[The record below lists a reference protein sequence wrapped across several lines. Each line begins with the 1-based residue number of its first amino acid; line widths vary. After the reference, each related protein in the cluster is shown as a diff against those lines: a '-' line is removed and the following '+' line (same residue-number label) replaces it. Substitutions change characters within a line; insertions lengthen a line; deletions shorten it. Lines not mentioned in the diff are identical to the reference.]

1 MKYPESLK
9 LITDT
14 LWRINTIEDRSGVLT
29 DILTP
34 AEITEIADRIRL
46 LKMLQEGKTQRAI
59 AEELAISVTTVSRGN
74 RILQYEDNTISKYL

>member
-14 LWRINTIEDRSGVLT
+14 LWRINTIEDLSGVL
-29 DILTP
+29 DDLLTP

-46 LKMLQEGKTQRAI
+46 LKMLQEGKTQRTI

>member
-14 LWRINTIEDRSGVLT
+14 LWQINTIEDLSGVLT
-29 DILTP
+29 DLLTP

>member
-9 LITDT
+9 LINDT
-14 LWRINTIEDRSGVLT
+14 LWRIHTIEDLSGVLT
-29 DILTP
+29 DLLTP
-34 AEITEIADRIRL
+34 AEITEVADRIRL

>member
-14 LWRINTIEDRSGVLT
+14 LWRINTIEDLSGVLT
-29 DILTP
+29 DLLTP
-34 AEITEIADRIRL
+34 AEITEVADRIRL

>member
-1 MKYPESLK
+1 MK

-14 LWRINTIEDRSGVLT
+14 LWRINTIEDLSGVLT
-29 DILTP
+29 DLLTP
-34 AEITEIADRIRL
+34 AEITEVADRIRL

>member
-1 MKYPESLK
+1 MKYPEGLK
-9 LITDT
+9 LVTDT
-14 LWRINTIEDRSGVLT
+14 LWRIDTITDLSGVLA
-29 DILTP
+29 DLLTP

-46 LKMLQEGKTQRAI
+46 LKMLQEGKTQRTI

>member
-14 LWRINTIEDRSGVLT
+14 LWRISTIEDLSGVLT
-29 DILTP
+29 DLLTP
-34 AEITEIADRIRL
+34 AEITEVADRIRL

>member
-14 LWRINTIEDRSGVLT
+14 LWRINTIEDLSGALA
-29 DILTP
+29 DLLTP
-34 AEITEIADRIRL
+34 AEITEVADRIRL

>member
-14 LWRINTIEDRSGVLT
+14 LWRINTLEDLSGVLA
-29 DILTP
+29 DLLTP
-34 AEITEIADRIRL
+34 AEITEVADRIRL

>member
-14 LWRINTIEDRSGVLT
+14 LWRISAIEDLSCVLT
-29 DILTP
+29 DLLTP
-34 AEITEIADRIRL
+34 AEITEVADRIRL

>member
-14 LWRINTIEDRSGVLT
+14 LWRIKTSEELSGVLA
-29 DILTP
+29 DLLTP
-34 AEITEIADRIRL
+34 AEITKIADRVRL
-46 LKMLQEGKTQRAI
+46 LKMLQEGKTQRTI

>member
-14 LWRINTIEDRSGVLT
+14 LWRINTIEDLSGVLT
-29 DILTP
+29 DLLTP
-34 AEITEIADRIRL
+34 AEITEVADRIRL
-46 LKMLQEGKTQRAI
+46 LKMLQEGKTQRTI

>member
-14 LWRINTIEDRSGVLT
+14 LWRISTIEDLSGVLT

-34 AEITEIADRIRL
+34 AEITEVADRIRL

>member
-14 LWRINTIEDRSGVLT
+14 LWRISTIEDLSGVLT

-34 AEITEIADRIRL
+34 AEITEVADRIRL
-46 LKMLQEGKTQRAI
+46 LKMLQEGKTQRTI

>member
-14 LWRINTIEDRSGVLT
+14 LWQINTIEDLSGVLT
-29 DILTP
+29 DLLTP
-34 AEITEIADRIRL
+34 AEITEVADRIRL

>member
-14 LWRINTIEDRSGVLT
+14 LWRIKTSEELSGVLA
-29 DILTP
+29 DLLTP
-34 AEITEIADRIRL
+34 AEITEIADRVRL
-46 LKMLQEGKTQRAI
+46 LKMLQEGKTQRTI

>member
-14 LWRINTIEDRSGVLT
+14 LWRINTIEDLSGVLT
-29 DILTP
+29 DLLTP
-34 AEITEIADRIRL
+34 AEITEVADRIRL
-46 LKMLQEGKTQRAI
+46 LNMLQEGKTQRAI

>member
-14 LWRINTIEDRSGVLT
+14 LWRINTLEDLSGVLA
-29 DILTP
+29 DLLTP
-34 AEITEIADRIRL
+34 AEITEVADRIRL
-46 LKMLQEGKTQRAI
+46 LKMLREGKTQRVI
-59 AEELAISVTTVSRGN
+59 SEELAISVTTVSRGN

>member
-9 LITDT
+9 LVTDT
-14 LWRINTIEDRSGVLT
+14 LWRINTIEDLSGVLT
-29 DILTP
+29 DLLTP
-34 AEITEIADRIRL
+34 AEITEVADRIRL

>member
-14 LWRINTIEDRSGVLT
+14 LWRINTIEDLSGVLT
-29 DILTP
+29 DLLTP

>member
-14 LWRINTIEDRSGVLT
+14 LWRISTLEDLSGVLA
-29 DILTP
+29 DLLTP
-34 AEITEIADRIRL
+34 AEITEVADRIRL
-46 LKMLQEGKTQRAI
+46 FKMLREGKTQRVI
-59 AEELAISVTTVSRGN
+59 SEELAISVTTVSRGN

>member
-1 MKYPESLK
+1 MKYPEWLK
-9 LITDT
+9 LVTDT
-14 LWRINTIEDRSGVLT
+14 LWRIDTITDLSGVLA
-29 DILTP
+29 DLLTP

-46 LKMLQEGKTQRAI
+46 LKMLQEGKTQRTI